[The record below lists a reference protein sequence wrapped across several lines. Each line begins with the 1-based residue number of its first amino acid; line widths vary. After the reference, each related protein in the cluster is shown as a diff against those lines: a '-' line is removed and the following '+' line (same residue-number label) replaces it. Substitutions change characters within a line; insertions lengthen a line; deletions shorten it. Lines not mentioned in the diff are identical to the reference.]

1 MTVETLIYEYLKS
14 FLTFYEGV
22 FMLSEAT
29 PVIRT
34 IKVPPGFTPP
44 ENNYPHYR
52 LLPVQTETG
61 RFYCLFFYITSND
74 FLILE
79 PKIKRHLA
87 IGKLAEF
94 LKTATYT
101 VYETV
106 YE

>member
-1 MTVETLIYEYLKS
+1 
-14 FLTFYEGV
+14 
-22 FMLSEAT
+22 MLSDAT
-29 PVIRT
+29 PIVGT
-34 IKVPPGFTPP
+34 IKIPPGFTPP

-61 RFYCLFFYITSND
+61 RFYCLFFYVSPRI